1 MCSKRTKQFKEKLI
15 ENKTKE
21 RNLNKGIKYNDIIE
35 IQINSSIK
43 AIIDTKKLRINV
55 NELKEYLTD
64 IFTFRKSFKKGDIIK
79 LSSIADCMYDLSFV
93 GAKNGFNC
101 NEVAFVIC

>member
-15 ENKTKE
+15 ENKAKE
-21 RNLNKGIKYNDIIE
+21 KNLNRGIKYNNIIE

-43 AIIDTKKLRINV
+43 AIINTKKLRINV
-55 NELKEYLTD
+55 SELKEYLTD
-64 IFTFRKSFKKGDIIK
+64 IFTFRKSFKRGDVIK

-93 GAKNGFNC
+93 GAKKNIDC
-101 NEVAFVIC
+101 KEVVFAIC

>member
-15 ENKTKE
+15 ENKIKE
-21 RNLNKGIKYNDIIE
+21 KGLNRGVKYNDIVE
-35 IQINSSIK
+35 IQVNNSIK

-55 NELKEYLTD
+55 NELKEYLID
-64 IFTFRKSFKKGDIIK
+64 IFTFKKSFKKGDIIR
-79 LSSIADCMYDLSFV
+79 LSNIADCVYDLSFI
-93 GAKNGFNC
+93 GAKKNINC